1 MQSAASAPLPQ
12 RNRRVEL
19 SYSLPAPL
27 AAADIDPSQTAAREI
42 KSISVATGDAIA
54 ITYVPFAIR
63 DMQRYTPIYSTFF
76 ELTPDNYNTVS
87 FGHRYHIRDIETVHD
102 TETGRTLS
110 KPVFVKFAPMLN
122 PIREV
127 TEGAARDTAQM
138 SLPRPAWMDQ
148 SAVPDDFKDPMNAA
162 YTDNLFC
169 YLSSCM
175 LRDMNFVNGIDYY
188 GSFAGFQEWYRM
200 DITDDVEHLV
210 TSPEFCAQLGGR
222 VFLESAEPELL
233 EAARRGAG
241 SRGGR
246 RPKLRI
252 APEDVAGAG
261 ADVDI
266 ELDIEKLGPE
276 VEAAEGGETG
286 AGAGAG
292 PECKLVEGS
301 DGATSAEA
309 EDDESDSDDEG
320 SAETGEGDEG
330 DEEDEGNTETEEGAD
345 DDDEDT
351 EYSDEDDDE
360 EDETCMYIRDFPVQM
375 ICLEKCEG
383 TLDALFEADALNDAE
398 ATAALF
404 QVIASLAAYQK
415 VLHLTHN
422 DLHTN
427 NIMYVSTPLQYLY
440 YTIGATHYR
449 VPTFG
454 RIFKIID
461 FGRSIFK
468 FGGKVFCN
476 DTFSKTGD
484 ARGQYNYPPYFND
497 AKPRVEP
504 NFSFDLARLGCSL
517 LDLVMTRAE
526 RRGDPGKLPAYK
538 RMILEWSQDD
548 NGKSF
553 IYGRDDRERY
563 PGFQLY
569 KMIARHKH
577 NSVPIKDLHRKI
589 FKEYECAPKMVS
601 AARRNNPT
609 AVIDID
615 RMDNSARGQDAPVS
629 PL

>member
-1 MQSAASAPLPQ
+1 MQSAAAAPIPQ
-12 RNRRVEL
+12 CNRRVEL

-27 AAADIDPSQTAAREI
+27 AAADIDPASKTAREI
-42 KSISVATGDAIA
+42 KSVSVATGEAIS
-54 ITYVPFAIR
+54 IQYVPFAIR

-76 ELTPDNYNTVS
+76 ELTPDNYDTVS
-87 FGHRYHIRDIETVHD
+87 FRHRYHIRDIETVHD
-102 TETGRTLS
+102 TETGRDVA

-127 TEGAARDTAQM
+127 TEASAHDTAKLA
-138 SLPRPAWMDQ
+138 LPRPEWMDQ

-200 DITDDVEHLV
+200 DVTDDVEHLV

-252 APEDVAGAG
+252 APEDAAGAG
-261 ADVDI
+261 GDIDI

-276 VEAAEGGETG
+276 VEAAEGGT
-286 AGAGAG
+286 AL
-292 PECKLVEGS
+292 ECKLVEGS
-301 DGATSAEA
+301 DGAADPEGDD
-309 EDDESDSDDEG
+309 EDGDSESDSDDEG
-320 SAETGEGDEG
+320 SAETEEG
-330 DEEDEGNTETEEGAD
+330 DEEGNTENEEGAEDEDEGD
-345 DDDEDT
+345 DDDD
-351 EYSDEDDDE
+351 YSDEDDNE

-404 QVIASLAAYQK
+404 QVVASLAAYQK

-577 NSVPIKDLHRKI
+577 NSVPAKDLHRKI
-589 FKEYECAPKMVS
+589 FKEYECAQKMVS

-609 AVIDID
+609 AVVDID
-615 RMDNSARGQDAPVS
+615 RMDNSTKGEGRPAPS
-629 PL
+629 EPL